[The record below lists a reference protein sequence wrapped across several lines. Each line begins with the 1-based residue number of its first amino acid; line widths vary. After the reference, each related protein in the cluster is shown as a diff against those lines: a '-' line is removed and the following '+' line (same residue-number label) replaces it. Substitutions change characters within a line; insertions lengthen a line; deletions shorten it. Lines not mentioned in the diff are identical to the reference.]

1 MNPSCTSHGN
11 TYRRLDAKAT
21 INLSP
26 YYGAAIQE
34 PHLMLWSGAY
44 FFQRL
49 HVWLQSIERYSHTFL
64 QGCGIVQRLFRCSY
78 YSRAASDRSHIRYQ
92 NGHSPGAPA
101 TIMYIPAWP
110 TCASQRHWYLKLS
123 TPRYV
128 YDVVCI
134 IFLAQHRVYL
144 QLENR

>member
-1 MNPSCTSHGN
+1 MNPSCASHGN

-21 INLSP
+21 INFSP

-34 PHLMLWSGAY
+34 PHLILWSGAY

-64 QGCGIVQRLFRCSY
+64 QGCGIVQHLFRCSY

-92 NGHSPGAPA
+92 NSHSPGAPA
-101 TIMYIPAWP
+101 TIMYIYTSMTNMCKPKALVP
-110 TCASQRHWYLKLS
+110 QAQ
-123 TPRYV
+123 YV
-128 YDVVCI
+128 QICI
-134 IFLAQHRVYL
+134 RCRLHNISSPV
-144 QLENR
+144 